1 MPIIALSATLI
12 RTLSCPATKGK
23 IDYFDANCK
32 GLLLE
37 VRKSGG
43 KSWYLRYSDGHA
55 KQHQYRIALLDDM
68 SLPQARKR
76 ANELRGQIALGID
89 PTAEKSTRRSV
100 PTFADFI
107 EQRYLPFVKGYKRS
121 WKTDESL
128 LRNHLL
134 PMLGKRHLDEISK
147 TDIVSIHHGRRAA
160 GAALGS
166 ANRLLIML
174 RYIFNLAVRWETP
187 GVTANPTKDVGLF
200 ENPNKMERY
209 LSQAEAQRLYETVC
223 ESENT
228 MLQFII
234 PMLILTGA
242 RKREVLDAQWQDFN
256 LLLRQWRIPVTKA
269 GKPRYVPLSD
279 GVLQLLAAVPHNDD
293 CPWVFPNP
301 KTRRPYVS
309 FFCSWDTARAKAGL
323 TDVRIHDLRHSFAS
337 FLVNAGRS
345 LYEVQKI
352 LGHTQVKTTQ
362 RYAHLSQET
371 LIDAANAAMLA
382 TGVIFTPRLVSVKA
396 GVRSV

>member
-1 MPIIALSATLI
+1 MPILTLNALAVRSV
-12 RTLSCPATKGK
+12 RCPEGK
-23 IDYFDANCK
+23 PRIEFFDNTTP
-32 GLLLE
+32 GFSLE
-37 VRKSGG
+37 VRATGG
-43 KSWYLRYSDGHA
+43 KTYYLRYRDAHSR
-55 KQHQYRIALLDDM
+55 QRQYRIGDSKSISLD
-68 SLPQARKR
+68 QARKV
-76 ANELRGQIALGID
+76 ALKLRGQIALGID

-134 PMLGKRHLDEISK
+134 PALGKRHLDEISK

-187 GVTANPTKDVGLF
+187 GVTVNPTKDVGLF

-279 GVLQLLAAVPHNDD
+279 GVLQLLAAVPHNGD

-301 KTRRPYVS
+301 QTRRPYVS

-323 TDVRIHDLRHSFAS
+323 ADVRIHDLRHSFAS

-396 GVRSV
+396 GVRSA

>member
-1 MPIIALSATLI
+1 MPVIALSATTVRKLN
-12 RTLSCPATKGK
+12 CPANLGK
-23 IDYFDANCK
+23 VDYFDANCK

-37 VRKSGG
+37 IRKSGG
-43 KSWYLRYSDGHA
+43 KTWYLRYTNFRG
-55 KQHQYRIALLDDM
+55 KQHQFRIAQVNDM
-68 SLPQARKR
+68 SLEQARKR
-76 ANELRGQIALGID
+76 AHELRGQIALGID
-89 PTAEKSTRRSV
+89 PAAEKSVRRAV
-100 PTFADFI
+100 PSFADFI

-121 WKTDESL
+121 WRTDESL

-134 PMLGKRHLDEISK
+134 PTLGKRHLDEISK
-147 TDIVSIHHGRRAA
+147 TDIISIHHGRRAA

-166 ANRLLIML
+166 ANRLLILL
-174 RYIFNLAVRWETP
+174 RYIYNLAMRWEIP
-187 GVTANPTKDVGLF
+187 GVTVNPTRDVALF

-209 LSQAEAQRLYETVC
+209 LSQTEAQRLYEAVC
-223 ESENT
+223 ESGNT
-228 MLQFII
+228 MLRFII

-242 RKREVLDAQWQDFN
+242 RKREVLDAQWQDFD

-279 GVLQLLAAVPHNDD
+279 GVLQLLASVPHDDD

-301 KTRRPYVS
+301 KTRCPYVS
-309 FFCSWDTARAKAGL
+309 FFCSWDTARRKAGL
-323 TDVRIHDLRHSFAS
+323 ADVRIHDLRHSFAS

-362 RYAHLSQET
+362 RYAHLAQET
-371 LIDAANAAMLA
+371 LIDACNSVVNSLGDAFGPMSKKFF
-382 TGVIFTPRLVSVKA
+382 TG
-396 GVRSV
+396 